1 MKILVD
7 MVLHKI
13 TWPLLM
19 MRGWGIEILGYD
31 PSEVIVELP
40 RVVSQPLTVECNAVL
55 IANIY

>member
-1 MKILVD
+1 MKFLVD

-13 TWPLLM
+13 TWPLLR

-40 RVVSQPLTVECNAVL
+40 HIVS
-55 IANIY
+55 

>member
-1 MKILVD
+1 MYVHNVTINFKLQLMKFLVD

-40 RVVSQPLTVECNAVL
+40 CVVS
-55 IANIY
+55 